1 MNISL
6 TPVWIS
12 MTFLPLVDDTQMEG
26 TVSQIFDKGPNFYF
40 MIKNGKLF
48 VIFLLT
54 FILHFIK

>member
-1 MNISL
+1 
-6 TPVWIS
+6 
-12 MTFLPLVDDTQMEG
+12 MTFLPLVDNTQIEG
-26 TVSQIFDKGPNFYF
+26 TVSQIFDKGPSFYF